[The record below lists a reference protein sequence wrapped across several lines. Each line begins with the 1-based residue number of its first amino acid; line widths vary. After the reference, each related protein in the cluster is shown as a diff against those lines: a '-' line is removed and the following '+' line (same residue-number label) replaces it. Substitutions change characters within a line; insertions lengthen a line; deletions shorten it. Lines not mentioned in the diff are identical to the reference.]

1 MDVEI
6 ISPGAFASAQI
17 SLDAGEEFVS
27 ESGLMVRMSADIDLD
42 VTTKPKG
49 KGGLLSGVKRLL
61 GGDSFFMS
69 TYRADSPGEVVI
81 APTLP
86 GDVHVV
92 QLDGSTT
99 WICAGASYMGSGPD
113 VSLDTQF
120 QGLKGFFSGE
130 SLFFMEASGTGP
142 LLVNAFGAIREVE
155 VEGEYVIDTGH
166 VVAYEAGLEYSM
178 SKAGSSWLQSFL
190 AGEGFVLNFSGHGRV
205 LIQSHNPSEFG
216 KAIGPKLPERSS

>member
-155 VEGEYVIDTGH
+155 VEGDYVIDTGH

-205 LIQSHNPSEFG
+205 LIQSHNPTEFG

>member
-6 ISPGAFASAQI
+6 ISPGAFSSAQI

-81 APTLP
+81 APILP

-155 VEGEYVIDTGH
+155 VDGEYVIDTGH
-166 VVAYEAGLEYSM
+166 VVAYESGLEYSM

-205 LIQSHNPSEFG
+205 LIQSHNPTEFG